1 MVWPSAVQLNGFV
14 DRFEGVT
21 EQSQGQAPGAGDAFV
36 PRGSALEP
44 VVAFLTA
51 LQADDANGRVVV
63 QNTGAFLPEVLLGCV

>member
-1 MVWPSAVQLNGFV
+1 VQLNGFV

-21 EQSQGQAPGAGDAFV
+21 EQSQGQGQPPGAGDAFV

-63 QNTGAFLPEVLLGCV
+63 QNTGAFLPRDLLGCV